1 MLSLRVSGSLT
12 QINTLI
18 INIFRRPRHLTNWVI
33 FFLFV
38 VFSYIYWI
46 CSKKPVWT
54 FSFLPYV
61 WFEETTQV
69 KEVRSFH
76 GVRYSCNG
84 ESLNMQRHWMA
95 QASQMWGFTVSPQSR
110 KLNVFVF
117 WSSVRVEKKL
127 LKMLQ
132 WPPELFIH
140 NQLTFY
146 IANELSVKKVY

>member
-18 INIFRRPRHLTNWVI
+18 INIFRCPRHLTNGVI

-46 CSKKPVWT
+46 CSKKPVRT
-54 FSFLPYV
+54 FSFLPHV
-61 WFEETTQV
+61 WFEGTTQV

-84 ESLNMQRHWMA
+84 ESLNMQRHRMA

-117 WSSVRVEKKL
+117 WTSVRVGKKH
-127 LKMLQ
+127 LKMSQ